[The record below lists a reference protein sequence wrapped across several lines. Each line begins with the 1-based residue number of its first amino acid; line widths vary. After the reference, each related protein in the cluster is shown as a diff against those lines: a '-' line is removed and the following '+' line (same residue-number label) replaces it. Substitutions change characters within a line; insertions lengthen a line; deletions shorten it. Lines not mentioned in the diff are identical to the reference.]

1 MVSQSITYIKG
12 DKILENSPIKFIKE
26 YHESDTKN
34 IVRLYK
40 LERNLLISSFS
51 LLFCR
56 VCEKMHLNYR
66 VLESNIYADAAA
78 VFSYSTKKQFSISRI
93 RKKNMDYYELKRK

>member
-1 MVSQSITYIKG
+1 
-12 DKILENSPIKFIKE
+12 
-26 YHESDTKN
+26 
-34 IVRLYK
+34 
-40 LERNLLISSFS
+40 
-51 LLFCR
+51 
-56 VCEKMHLNYR
+56 MHLNYR